1 MEEQKGKKNTSED
14 TSRKRRR
21 ESGSQT
27 EDKECC
33 SSCRSMADIIADMNR
48 KLDLVLAQVK
58 EIDELKEKQK
68 QLEKEN
74 GSLKE
79 SLEFAHGSIKT
90 LTERV
95 DAQEKMISELKKDV
109 NDLTRS
115 VNSEKERAVKLES
128 HSRRNNLIFYG
139 IPEETNES
147 SAKSESLL
155 YSFLEE
161 NLKTEEEDI
170 DGISVERA
178 RRLGKRN
185 ANGDKPRPIIAMF
198 TFHKDK
204 ELILSNARFLAGPD
218 FGISQDFPRE
228 IVQIRKELVKVLKQ
242 AKKDGHNAKLVY
254 DKLYIN
260 GKRYQNP
267 VHK

>member
-27 EDKECC
+27 DDKECC

-79 SLEFAHGSIKT
+79 SLEFKT
-90 LTERV
+90 LTGRV

-115 VNSEKERAVKLES
+115 VNSEKECTVKLES
-128 HSRRNNLIFYG
+128 YSRRNNLIFYG

-161 NLKTEEEDI
+161 NLRD
-170 DGISVERA
+170 
-178 RRLGKRN
+178 RLHEPGWL
-185 ANGDKPRPIIAMF
+185 G
-198 TFHKDK
+198 
-204 ELILSNARFLAGPD
+204 
-218 FGISQDFPRE
+218 
-228 IVQIRKELVKVLKQ
+228 
-242 AKKDGHNAKLVY
+242 
-254 DKLYIN
+254 
-260 GKRYQNP
+260 
-267 VHK
+267 